1 MSILFKPIKLGP
13 VKIQNRFI
21 HSATYEGMALTT
33 GEVTDEIIKRYSNLA
48 KGDVGLIIPGYM
60 YIQKDGR
67 TFMHQTGIHNDDM
80 IPGLTKL
87 VQSVHNEG
95 GKIVFQLVHAGRQT
109 TKSVAGAIPL
119 SPSSF
124 DRDPLNLVKPRQ
136 MTEDD
141 IDGMIKAFGQAAKR
155 AVAAGADGVQIHA
168 AHGYLINQFLSP
180 FFNRR
185 PDHWGGSDEDRFRFI
200 KEVYQEIKTSIPEDR
215 MILVKLNTN
224 DYTPKKGVTPSLAA
238 KYAKWLGE
246 LGIDGIEVSCGSTH
260 YSFMN
265 MCRGDVPTG
274 DFVKGLPWWKKP
286 VGWLMMK
293 TLEGKYD
300 LEEGYNVDAAKKIKP
315 ELGTIPLSVVGGLRR
330 SEHMAEVIEKGH
342 ADLISM
348 SRPFIREP
356 FIVKKFKEGKAD
368 AVSCVSCNKCLAA
381 AANNMPVRCYNKG

>member
-1 MSILFKPIKLGP
+1 MSTLFKPIKLGP
-13 VKIQNRFI
+13 IEIQNRFI
-21 HSATYEGMALTT
+21 HSATYEGMALPT
-33 GEVTDEIIKRYSNLA
+33 GEVTDETIKRYRNLA
-48 KGDVGLIIPGYM
+48 KGEVGLIIPGYM
-60 YIQKDGR
+60 YIQRNGR
-67 TFMHQTGIHNDDM
+67 AFLHQTGIHNDDM

-109 TKSVAGAIPL
+109 TKSVAGAVPL

-124 DRDPLNLVKPRQ
+124 DRDPLNLVKPKK
-136 MTEDD
+136 MEEED
-141 IDGMIKAFGQAAKR
+141 IQGVIKAFGQAAKR

-185 PDHWGGSDEDRFRFI
+185 SDKWGGTDENRFRFLSA
-200 KEVYQEIKTSIPEDR
+200 VYQEIKTSIPEDR
-215 MILVKLNTN
+215 MILVKLNSN
-224 DYTPKKGVTPSLAA
+224 DYTPKEGVTPSRAA

-246 LGIDGIEVSCGSTH
+246 LGIDGVEVSCGSTH

-265 MCRGDVPTG
+265 MCQGDVPVN
-274 DFVKGLPWWKKP
+274 DFVEGLPWWKKP

-293 TLEGKYD
+293 MLEGKYN

-315 ELGTIPLSVVGGLRR
+315 ELGNVPLSVVGGLRR
-330 SEHMAEVIEKGH
+330 IAHMEEVLEKGY

-356 FIVKKFKEGKAD
+356 FIVKKFKEGKVD